1 MTGGPPYNGALVFH
15 SPWIY
20 TMNRCAPLLAALALA
35 AFAPLQAAAQAVVG
49 PINLAPAT
57 PASSAPDGTLH
68 RKFPQNALRG
78 IIAFGAPPAIQL
90 NGLTG
95 NLAAGYRIHGLNNL
109 IVMSAQ
115 LAGSQF
121 TVDYTTDVLGQV
133 YEVWLLSNNEIAN
146 LPWPATTA
154 QAAAW
159 SFDPVAQVWTKP

>member
-1 MTGGPPYNGALVFH
+1 VGACKAPLSFH

-20 TMNRCAPLLAALALA
+20 TMNRCAPLLAVLALA
-35 AFAPLQAAAQAVVG
+35 AFAPAQAAQAIVG
-49 PINLAPAT
+49 PILAT
-57 PASSAPDGTLH
+57 PPASTATDGQSLQ
-68 RKFPQNALRG
+68 RRFPQNALRG

-95 NLAAGYRIHGLNNL
+95 NLAPGYRIHGLNNL

-115 LAGSQF
+115 LAGGQF
-121 TVDYTTDVLGQV
+121 TVDYTTDVQGQV

-146 LPWPATTA
+146 LPWPTTTA

-159 SFDPVAQVWTKP
+159 TFDPVSQTWTKP